1 MATIEIRKAYTMD
14 SEHLKGELDDLAGK
28 LGDHFSLEC
37 CWQSDSCMDFKR
49 SGADGQINIDN
60 EEVAIDINLGFLLQ
74 AFKGRIEQE
83 IQDFVDTHIY

>member
-14 SEHLKGELDDLAGK
+14 SEHLKAELDDLAAR

-37 CWQSDSCMDFKR
+37 CWQSDSCLDFKR

-74 AFKGRIEQE
+74 AFKGKIEQE